1 MQRISERKSSFFENI
16 KILIKHVA
24 KQIKWKRRPKV
35 MKSDIK
41 KGNIKNNNDVPYK
54 IRAYFDNL

>member
-24 KQIKWKRRPKV
+24 KLIKWKRRPKV
-35 MKSDIK
+35 MKSKIK
-41 KGNIKNNNDVPYK
+41 EGNINNNSDVP
-54 IRAYFDNL
+54 

>member
-1 MQRISERKSSFFENI
+1 MQRISETKSTFFENI

-24 KQIKWKRRPKV
+24 KWIKWRRPKV

-41 KGNIKNNNDVPYK
+41 KGNIKSNSDVSSK
-54 IRAYFDNL
+54 IWEYIGNL